1 MRPVPK
7 LIFPDAQLKSLKK
20 NVSLQIIKIILMKS
34 IKLIINELGAIQ
46 KSSIEIKPLIV
57 ISGESGLGK
66 SYLAILIHYVYK
78 ILTELRLQGF
88 FLEHNWDY
96 ESLSQVN
103 SESGK
108 IAFDTSSVLS
118 WINKDVNEYMKT
130 SIGNQQL
137 KIDVKIELPIEY
149 RSLSLSYRT
158 EMMGLVGKE
167 ELYLAFQLDG
177 IESKTY
183 RTSADSKNIGAIPW
197 TVILQN
203 YLCETI
209 LGSDAINQTMALVP
223 GRGGLLNIPLTIQ
236 DKVKGEGSIYSE
248 FLKDW
253 DIVRSMSPRKNNNE
267 VLLNTLRKING
278 GQIALDGDQNLVYKM
293 DLGQELPI
301 PIAAAASSVKELAPL
316 DMLLSKYPADGLS
329 ILFEEPEA
337 HLHPTK
343 QVAIADFI
351 VQVINAGSHVQI
363 TTHSDYF
370 LRRINDRIFLYKIK
384 ELNNEI
390 YEHVIDEYGY
400 SNLTINPSLISAYVL
415 LRNSDGDV
423 EVKEQAVDE
432 GIPYDT
438 FASVLEDGIG
448 HSLDIQMKYSL
459 LKHGTK

>member
-1 MRPVPK
+1 
-7 LIFPDAQLKSLKK
+7 
-20 NVSLQIIKIILMKS
+20 MKS
-34 IKLIINELGAIQ
+34 IKLIINELGAIR
-46 KSSIEIKPLIV
+46 KSLIEIKPLMV
-57 ISGESGLGK
+57 LSGESGLGK

-88 FLEHNWDY
+88 FLEHNWGY

-103 SESGK
+103 SESGQ
-108 IAFDTSSVLS
+108 ISFDTSSVLS

-130 SIGNQQL
+130 RIGNQQL
-137 KIDVKIELPIEY
+137 KIDVKIDLPIES
-149 RSLSLSYRT
+149 RNLSLSYRI

-167 ELYLAFQLDG
+167 ELFLVFQLDG
-177 IESKTY
+177 INGKAY
-183 RTSADSKNIGAIPW
+183 RISADSKNIGTVPW
-197 TVILQN
+197 TFILQN
-203 YLCETI
+203 YLCETV
-209 LGSDAINQTMALVP
+209 LGNDAINQTMALVP

-236 DKVKGEGSIYSE
+236 DKVKGEDSIYTE

-267 VLLNTLRKING
+267 ELLKTLRNING

-301 PIAAAASSVKELAPL
+301 TAAASSVKELAPL
-316 DMLLSKYPADGLS
+316 DMLLSKYPANGLS

-343 QVAIADFI
+343 QVSIADFI
-351 VQVINAGSHVQI
+351 VQVINAGAHVQI

-370 LRRINDRIFLYKIK
+370 LRRINDRIILHKIK

-390 YEHVIDEYGY
+390 YEQVINEYRY
-400 SNLTINPSLISAYVL
+400 SDMTINPSLISAYIL
-415 LRNSDGDV
+415 LRRSDGGV
-423 EVKEQAVDE
+423 EVRQQKVEE

-438 FASVLEDGIG
+438 FSSVLEDGIG
-448 HSLDIQMKYSL
+448 HSLDIQNKYYM
-459 LKHGTK
+459 LKHDTK